1 MNTIVKYLGLILLV
15 LAVIYG
21 FKKMFGIKEGLDL
34 SDYVGYT
41 PYRYIP
47 QFAMPSV
54 FSGDSVESGECKI
67 ECPAG
72 FTGRDDA
79 VGYNGKCV
87 CVNDN
92 TYQYN

>member
-1 MNTIVKYLGLILLV
+1 MDSITGIILLTD
-15 LAVIYG
+15 I
-21 FKKMFGIKEGLDL
+21 FP
-34 SDYVGYT
+34 S
-41 PYRYIP
+41 
-47 QFAMPSV
+47 FAMPSV

-79 VGYNGKCV
+79 VGYTDGKCV